1 MIPCDE
7 IISVTNIVSRKTAN
21 TITRNVPVNSD
32 GKKVRCEIDCYNLHT
47 VLIGIIL
54 LLMITITCYHYA
66 KHRSK

>member
-1 MIPCDE
+1 M
-7 IISVTNIVSRKTAN
+7 
-21 TITRNVPVNSD
+21 PVNSD